1 MRSRAGAIAIAMTM
15 SACGYARAQE
25 NTGHEWPTAEPA
37 AVGLDAAK
45 LKAFDADISAGEYG
59 LVDSMLVIRCGQQA
73 YTQSY
78 SHDYGKI
85 YGELAKQEG
94 PLNHDVHGPYNYY
107 SAEFHPYYK
116 HSDLHTMQSVSKTVT
131 SVTIGAAMLRG
142 DFKAELDA
150 PVLPYFSEYKISN
163 LDERKRRITLRNL
176 LTMTAGFQWN
186 EDTAYND
193 PKNSCDIMESK
204 HDWVEYV
211 LNQPMAAEPGKVWV
225 YNSGVTQLLS
235 HIFKKVTGK
244 TVDDY
249 AAEHV
254 FKPLGMRY
262 EWKHSP
268 TGLPDTEGGL
278 YISAEDLA
286 KIGYLYLNN
295 GKWNGTQIVSPE
307 WAKQSLKSGLK
318 IRDEGESWNYGFQW
332 WLQPWGKSKEHFA
345 WAARG
350 FGGQDLR
357 VVPEYNLIAVFTG
370 WSIIPETEGK
380 QRDRLERV
388 IAAVNSAQSCEATTK

>member
-1 MRSRAGAIAIAMTM
+1 
-15 SACGYARAQE
+15 
-25 NTGHEWPTAEPA
+25 
-37 AVGLDAAK
+37 
-45 LKAFDADISAGEYG
+45 
-59 LVDSMLVIRCGQQA
+59 
-73 YTQSY
+73 
-78 SHDYGKI
+78 
-85 YGELAKQEG
+85 
-94 PLNHDVHGPYNYY
+94 
-107 SAEFHPYYK
+107 
-116 HSDLHTMQSVSKTVT
+116 
-131 SVTIGAAMLRG
+131 
-142 DFKAELDA
+142 
-150 PVLPYFSEYKISN
+150 
-163 LDERKRRITLRNL
+163 
-176 LTMTAGFQWN
+176 
-186 EDTAYND
+186 
-193 PKNSCDIMESK
+193 
-204 HDWVEYV
+204 
-211 LNQPMAAEPGKVWV
+211 V

-244 TVDDY
+244 TVDAY

-278 YISAEDLA
+278 YISTEDLA
-286 KIGYLYLNN
+286 KIGYLYLND

-307 WAKQSLKSGLK
+307 WAKESLKSGLK

-370 WSIIPETEGK
+370 WSIIPETEGP
-380 QRDRLERV
+380 QHDRLERV
-388 IAAVNSAQSCEATTK
+388 LAATTPQFRCSASSGN